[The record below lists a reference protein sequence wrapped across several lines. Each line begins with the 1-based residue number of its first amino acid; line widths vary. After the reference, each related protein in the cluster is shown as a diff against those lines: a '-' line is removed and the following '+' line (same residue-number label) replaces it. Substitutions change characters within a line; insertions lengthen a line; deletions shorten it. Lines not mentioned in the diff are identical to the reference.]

1 MAHGKRS
8 TRRVSELA
16 GDAPQLASSADFTEH
31 GYVTPPTLKGNR
43 AAKKPGRINLRAV
56 AEVLA
61 EDGLDPA
68 AEMVRILKAQV
79 PLRDRQGMI
88 VMDSEGKAI
97 MQDVV
102 DSDVKL
108 RMLNELLQYTQPK
121 LKAVEVTGKNGGPIA
136 VANLSTEQAEKI
148 AREFLLATQGDDAD
162 D

>member
-8 TRRVSELA
+8 TRRVAELA

-31 GYVTPPTLKGNR
+31 GYVTPATLKGNR
-43 AAKKPGRINLRAV
+43 AAKKPGRINLKAV

-61 EDGLDPA
+61 DEGMDPA
-68 AEMVRILKAQV
+68 AEMVRILKAQI

-88 VMDSEGKAI
+88 VMDSDGNPV

-121 LKAVEVTGKNGGPIA
+121 LKAVEMTGKNGGPIA
-136 VANLSTEQAEKI
+136 VASLSSEQAEKI
-148 AREFLLATQGDDAD
+148 AREFLLAAADDDAD